1 MRILS
6 SICQP
11 DESHRLTLGHRVVVK
26 IDLLVPHTFVLLLL
40 LPFFFFFW
48 QLYAS
53 FVNRPM
59 L

>member
-26 IDLLVPHTFVLLLL
+26 IYLLVPHTFVLLLL
-40 LPFFFFFW
+40 LPFFW